1 MNRTRLKY
9 FSIALLALSCAVFA
23 AEPGDGGWL
32 QRVPAKERAKT
43 NPFGKGS
50 EAVAAGRKIYEEH
63 CERCH
68 GEQLEGSGRRPP
80 LRSERIQQQAT
91 EGDLHWLLVNG
102 SMKQGMPPWSRLGD
116 PQIWQVVSYL
126 KSLPPK

>member
-1 MNRTRLKY
+1 MTRARLTC
-9 FSIALLALSCAVFA
+9 FATALLIFSCAVFA
-23 AEPGDGGWL
+23 AEPGDGAWL
-32 QRVPAKERAKT
+32 QRVPPKEHAKV
-43 NPFGKGS
+43 NPYAS
-50 EAVAAGRKIYEEH
+50 SSDAVAAGRKIYEEH
-63 CERCH
+63 CGRCH

-102 SMKQGMPPWSRLGD
+102 SMKQGMPSWSRLGD
-116 PQIWQVVSYL
+116 PQIWQIISYL